1 MEGLSKAE
9 FERQLVE
16 RFGWKQPVKPVITD
30 PLDNLSPDDVR
41 DLLPDLLR
49 AFSGRKNRTQH
60 PLLPYIF
67 RQELSLNQIY
77 SRAGMTAS
85 DFLSAMADS
94 LSILALPR
102 FESANADIS
111 KCALDTDV
119 GNFKS
124 HELASLSMPA
134 VPETFENDE
143 LPTLPF
149 SITEAPSRGKL
160 RTFAGKVKFS
170 KAIWSSYGEMLSA
183 AISEYASTVFPA
195 LEMKLL
201 AELLEGSTLAQT
213 TQGTSY
219 AGLDTA
225 VKSLRTQKNSA
236 GQTCNY
242 ALNTVLVPPDLEV
255 AMRAAKESLGWQSLS
270 VITNG
275 YLTSPT
281 TFFAMADP
289 ARSSAILRLKLRGEG
304 APKVYS
310 SRNAPSLDS
319 GVSFAVEHDVAFA
332 LSRPAPCG
340 VLKCVAG

>member
-1 MEGLSKAE
+1 MTKDE
-9 FERQLVE
+9 FEAELQR

-30 PLDNLSPDDVR
+30 PLDNLSPDDVL

-67 RQELSLNQIY
+67 RAELGLNQLREM
-77 SRAGMTAS
+77 SGMTAS

-102 FESANADIS
+102 FESANADIA

-119 GNFKS
+119 SNFKS

-134 VPETFENDE
+134 APEAFYEDA

-149 SITEAPSRGKL
+149 SIVEAPSRGKL

-170 KAIWSSYGEMLSA
+170 KAIWSSYGEMLSS
-183 AISEYASTVFPA
+183 AISEYAGTVFPA
-195 LEMKLL
+195 LELRLL

-219 AGLDTA
+219 SGLDTA
-225 VKSLRTQKNSA
+225 VKALRTQKNSA

-242 ALNTVLVPPDLEV
+242 SLNAVVCPPDLEC
-255 AMRAAKESLGWQSLS
+255 ALRAARKSLDWPGLS
-270 VITNG
+270 IVTNS

-289 ARSSAILRLKLRGEG
+289 ARSSAILRLKLRNGG
-304 APKVYS
+304 VPRVYS
-310 SRNAPSLDS
+310 SRNVPSLDS

-332 LSRPAPCG
+332 LSRPSPCG
-340 VLKCVAG
+340 VVKCVAG